1 MASTP
6 RCAALTLFAGRPL
19 PGAALT
25 SWDAECGFS
34 ADQDVVGIRRDED
47 RQALDM
53 LGARAIWLNFRDDQY
68 GEPRRED
75 ALVRALAGV
84 IDDVVPHAIYFPLG
98 LFHRDH
104 RRSSDAALALV
115 ARLAPIRWYAYE
127 DAIYRRIDELAS
139 ERRGTLGASGFALE
153 RFAFASAGHAAL
165 LKRNAVHCYRS
176 QLRGLRTR
184 SSHDD
189 VLAPESYWRVERA
202 SHAR

>member
-104 RRSSDAALALV
+104 RRSSDAALALWRRS
-115 ARLAPIRWYAYE
+115 AGTPTKMRSI
-127 DAIYRRIDELAS
+127 DASTNWR
-139 ERRGTLGASGFALE
+139 ASGAA
-153 RFAFASAGHAAL
+153 RSAHPGSPS
-165 LKRNAVHCYRS
+165 NV
-176 QLRGLRTR
+176 
-184 SSHDD
+184 SH
-189 VLAPESYWRVERA
+189 SRA
-202 SHAR
+202 RDMLPC